1 MKKSAPLIL
10 LLVLS
15 NFCFAQKFKNVDF
28 QSPSSDFRPWIFWD
42 WMNDMVT
49 KKGITS
55 DLEQFRKFGVSGTLI
70 MLVGGHDNTMKMGQ
84 DHHMPNPVKCMS
96 PEFFDVWKFAAEE
109 SHRLG
114 LTVTSQCG
122 PGWCHS
128 GGPWIKPAQAVQRV
142 VFSEIKITGN
152 SKSTEIIL
160 RQTPDT
166 TKILNQYTLDLP
178 GLENF
183 TNEIAVVAFPEK
195 PIVNSSD
202 IIELTKHVEN
212 GRIKWIVP
220 KGNWVIRRYAMRNA
234 LAYNRPA
241 PDGGK
246 GFECDK
252 LDKAA
257 VDSIFEGMVG
267 RFLKNSPELA
277 GNTIRGMEADSWEVG
292 NPEWSPKF
300 REEFIKRRG
309 YDPVPWLITYKTN
322 QIVENKDMTARF
334 KSDVYLTQADLFAD
348 NFFSHITQKCHEKG
362 MIFMTEPYYGPFDP
376 VRCGGRTDMPMGEVW
391 ASGDCMNSARW
402 AGSAG
407 HTYGRKTI
415 GAEMFTGRWCDGNW
429 TMDPYGLKRIGDLAF
444 CNGINMFILHG
455 TALQPWGQ
463 DVKPGMPMHFW
474 GTMFCPGQTWW
485 EQGKA
490 FTDYISRCQYL
501 LRQGKNVADVAVLM
515 PTVNWKESTPE
526 GLHQLYN
533 YDHIT
538 EEILLN
544 DMSWQN
550 GYFTLSSGARYLVLL
565 LPKTN
570 GRISSQIAKKLLD
583 LVEKGGTVI
592 CQDKPIQSIGLTN
605 YPQSNEEVKSLVSR
619 LWGSIDST
627 NTENKVGNGRMVWMK
642 TYSATNDPE
651 TEWLL
656 KDRPAGKA
664 FYNKP
669 AQTNRWSGAFIE
681 FLKNMQLS
689 PDVEVLK
696 ASGTAMVWGGK
707 EETACGLREGNDAI
721 SWIHREAGDS
731 DIYFIASS
739 VATEMKTELLFRIAD
754 KIPVL
759 WFPETGKTMS
769 YQNWKQINGR
779 ISIDLTLSPYESV
792 FVVFVPKLSK
802 QEGLME
808 YKQSSVNQT
817 ILIDKTWNVH
827 FAKNWG
833 APDSVLLKTGS
844 WSENTNNGI
853 RYYSGTAKYET
864 SIKIDKKLLVNNRI
878 WLNLGEVKNIAEIF
892 INNQNAGIYW
902 KPPFKSDITAFVKP
916 GENKIEVRVTN
927 TWANRL
933 IGDEQFP
940 RDCKWDKKMI
950 YSGKQIQ
957 GYRLLEIPDWIWTG
971 EQRPV
976 KERLTFTTWNFFEKD
991 SPLQKSGLIGPV
1003 SLEISK

>member
-1 MKKSAPLIL
+1 MKKSASLIL
-10 LLVLS
+10 LLVLTH
-15 NFCFAQKFKNVDF
+15 FCFAQKFTNVDF
-28 QSPSSDFRPWIFWD
+28 QNPTSEFRPWIFWD

-55 DLEQFRKFGVSGTLI
+55 DLEQFKKFGVSGTLI

-84 DHHMPNPVKCMS
+84 DHHMPNPIKCMS
-96 PEFFDVWKFAAEE
+96 PEFFDAWKFAAEE

-142 VFSEIKITGN
+142 VFSEVKITGN
-152 SKSTEIIL
+152 SKRTEIIL

-178 GLENF
+178 GFENF
-183 TNEIAVVAFPEK
+183 TNEIAVVAFPDK
-195 PIVNSSD
+195 SIVNSSD
-202 IIELTKHVEN
+202 IIELTKKVEN
-212 GRIKWIVP
+212 ARIKWIVP
-220 KGNWVIRRYAMRNA
+220 KGNWIIRRYAMRNA

-309 YDPVPWLITYKTN
+309 YDPIPWLITYKTN
-322 QIVENKDMTARF
+322 QIVENKDMTDRF
-334 KSDVYLTQADLFAD
+334 KNDVYLTQTDLFAD
-348 NFFSHITQKCHEKG
+348 NFFTHITQKCHEKG

-407 HTYGRKTI
+407 HTYGRKTV

-444 CNGINMFILHG
+444 CNGINMFVLHG
-455 TALQPWGQ
+455 TALQPWGL

-544 DMSWQN
+544 DMDWKN
-550 GYFTLSSGARYLVLL
+550 GYFTLSSGTRYRVLL

-592 CQDKPIQSIGLTN
+592 CQDKPIQSTGLTN
-605 YPQSNEEVKSLVSR
+605 YPQSNEEVKNIVSR

-627 NTENKVGNGRMVWMK
+627 NTENKVGKGRMVWMK
-642 TYSATNDPE
+642 TYSVTNDPE

-656 KDRPAGKA
+656 KDRPTGKA

-669 AQTNRWSGAFIE
+669 AQTNRWNEE
-681 FLKNMQLS
+681 FLNYLKNMQLF

-707 EETACGLREGNDAI
+707 DETACGLREGNDAI

-731 DIYFIASS
+731 DIYFVASS
-739 VATEMKTELLFRIAD
+739 VSNEMKTELLFRITD

-759 WFPETGKTMS
+759 WFPEIGKTMS
-769 YQNWKQINGR
+769 YQNWKQRNGR
-779 ISIDLTLSPYESV
+779 ISIDLALAPYESV
-792 FVVFVPKLSK
+792 FVVFVPKSSK
-802 QEGLME
+802 QEGLTE

-817 ILIDKTWNVH
+817 ISTDKTWNVH

-833 APDSVLLKTGS
+833 APDSAMLKIGS
-844 WSENTNNGI
+844 WSENTDNGI

-864 SIKIDKKLLVNNRI
+864 SIKIDKKLLVKNRI

-892 INNQNAGIYW
+892 INNQNVGLHNGRNR
-902 KPPFKSDITAFVKP
+902 KTKSCNHSRRIIFYRHIHKFVQFR
-916 GENKIEVRVTN
+916 KIN
-927 TWANRL
+927 DFIKFRL
-933 IGDEQFP
+933 H
-940 RDCKWDKKMI
+940 KLM
-950 YSGKQIQ
+950 
-957 GYRLLEIPDWIWTG
+957 
-971 EQRPV
+971 
-976 KERLTFTTWNFFEKD
+976 
-991 SPLQKSGLIGPV
+991 
-1003 SLEISK
+1003 